1 VSTNVVDDRQSA
13 TRRYTV
19 AELLARE
26 RATSTATSMTDIDEE
41 PREYLPVADLLR
53 REGIEFTA
61 DAPTDR
67 FAAVAGPARA
77 EARTSITSAPVAL
90 RKESGKQQEKT
101 GALARTGAIGR
112 AAVLLGLTV
121 AGLVALKPSVAS
133 TPVAEGPQDSDRA
146 LSAPQGVQPGSPGD
160 VTRSGGGSTPTTTA
174 ASVLLNDTTDVASPM
189 RQRSSATAD
198 SSSAAGNANSAGGT
212 SSSAAALEPPPA
224 PETTTAPRS
233 EPVGGQRDTSEPDSG
248 TDTGGDNTGGYN
260 TGGYNTG
267 GDDTGGDD
275 AGDNST
281 GDRDGDGVLDPVTG
295 TINGVLDLGGGLL
308 GG

>member
-67 FAAVAGPARA
+67 FAAVAGPPRA
-77 EARTSITSAPVAL
+77 DARTSITSAPVAL
-90 RKESGKQQEKT
+90 RKEPGKQREKT

-133 TPVAEGPQDSDRA
+133 TPVAEGPQNSERA

-198 SSSAAGNANSAGGT
+198 SSSAAGNANSTGGT
-212 SSSAAALEPPPA
+212 SSAAALDPPPA

-233 EPVGGQRDTSEPDSG
+233 EPVGGQPGTSEPDSG
-248 TDTGGDNTGGYN
+248 TNTGGDNTGDS
-260 TGGYNTG
+260 NTG
-267 GDDTGGDD
+267 GDNTDGND

-281 GDRDGDGVLDPVTG
+281 GDRDGDGLLDPVTG